1 MGKRELL
8 LVFGFVIVGV
18 VMYQAT
24 ARPPQPG
31 ERGLSLS
38 RLLESARRE
47 IRGNQANAETTTTTN
62 HEDSPD
68 LTELRIAGP
77 IAEVEVVGENR
88 TDVESTAHVES
99 YGYDEAE
106 AREYVKS
113 SKLVSDRTASALV
126 PRMEFPRGGRQRGT
140 LKLKV
145 PSRLQV
151 HVEGGSGQL
160 QVSNVAALEISG
172 TRGETTLR
180 KIPGRVEISHRGGEV
195 EIEDVGALEF
205 TGRSGTLK
213 VTGVRGDTTIKMEQ
227 GGEVTA
233 SRLAG
238 ALDVDGRN
246 CDIGLEELSSAKGP
260 VRVNLNG
267 GSLKIRGLRA
277 DTRIDSRNAEV
288 EVAMSAPA
296 PVAIYSNG
304 ERVSL
309 TPPPGSYTL
318 DARVTDGR
326 VSPDDLI
333 ASMGFKSTSS
343 GEDTKEARVFGPFKG
358 GGPTISVRTTNG
370 DFTLRK
376 PDDSSKPADKPKTE
390 ETPALEEKPNLEKPK
405 ADARLK

>member
-8 LVFGFVIVGV
+8 LVFCFVVVGV
-18 VMYQAT
+18 VVYQVT
-24 ARPPQPG
+24 ASPPQPG
-31 ERGLSLS
+31 ERGLSIS
-38 RLLESARRE
+38 RLVESARRE
-47 IRGNQANAETTTTTN
+47 IRGNQASAEATTTAN
-62 HEDSPD
+62 HEVSPS

-77 IAEVEVVGENR
+77 IAEVDVIGEDR
-88 TDVESTAHVES
+88 ADVESTTHVES
-99 YGYDEAE
+99 NGYDEAE
-106 AREYVKS
+106 AREYLKA

-126 PRMEFPRGGRQRGT
+126 LRMEFPRGGRQRGT

-151 HVEGGSGQL
+151 RVEGGSGQL
-160 QVSNVAALEISG
+160 NVTNVAALEISG

-180 KIPGRVEISHRGGEV
+180 KIPGRVEVSHRGGEV
-195 EIEDVGALEF
+195 EIEDVGTLEF

-213 VTGVRGDTTIKMEQ
+213 VTDVRGDATIKMEQ

-238 ALDVDGRN
+238 ALDIDGRN

-267 GSLKIRGLRA
+267 GSLKIRGLKA
-277 DTRIDSRNAEV
+277 ETRIDSRNAEV
-288 EVAMSAPA
+288 EVAMAAPA

-309 TPPPGSYTL
+309 TPPPGAYTL

-326 VSPDDLI
+326 VPPDDVI

-343 GEDTKEARVFGPFKG
+343 GEDSKESRVFGPFKG

-370 DFTLRK
+370 DFAIRK
-376 PDDSSKPADKPKTE
+376 ADDSAKPADKPKADE
-390 ETPALEEKPNLEKPK
+390 KPKLEEKPNLEQPK
-405 ADARLK
+405 ADARPK